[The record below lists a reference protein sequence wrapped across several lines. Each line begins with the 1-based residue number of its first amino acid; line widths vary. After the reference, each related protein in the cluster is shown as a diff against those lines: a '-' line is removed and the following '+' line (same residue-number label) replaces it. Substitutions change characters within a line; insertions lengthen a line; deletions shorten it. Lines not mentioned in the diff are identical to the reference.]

1 MKRKTKI
8 LLTVLSV
15 LLISGTMLSM
25 LFASAADVSGV
36 TVKSTQSF
44 ETISD
49 DWFYT
54 ASDGTNPKVGNVTFQ
69 QGGRAGVLTA
79 GNSLPYEKNKYVIIT
94 QDDKAERLQYL
105 IRKLIGDVVEECNEK
120 LLQDLSQNM
129 VKELDYQF
137 RLQEEREEQ
146 RENRQMLLEEEHYK
160 QLDALIRN
168 HRTKPS
174 RKKAHSFLHL
184 KKK

>member
-1 MKRKTKI
+1 
-8 LLTVLSV
+8 
-15 LLISGTMLSM
+15 
-25 LFASAADVSGV
+25 
-36 TVKSTQSF
+36 
-44 ETISD
+44 
-49 DWFYT
+49 
-54 ASDGTNPKVGNVTFQ
+54 
-69 QGGRAGVLTA
+69 
-79 GNSLPYEKNKYVIIT
+79 
-94 QDDKAERLQYL
+94 
-105 IRKLIGDVVEECNEK
+105 
-120 LLQDLSQNM
+120 M